1 MAVEVRVGPHGRVVI
16 PAILRKEL
24 GLGPGSVL
32 LVDVEDGTRLV
43 LEERRA
49 SAARLRGSWV
59 DEPGTKG
66 EDAWSAKLI
75 AERRTEEAT
84 DEDTTAG
91 VPADSGAPGA
101 ERAAPPTAGGSIGS
115 TRRDRG

>member
-24 GLGPGSVL
+24 GIGPGSVL

-75 AERRTEEAT
+75 TECRTEEAA
-84 DEDTTAG
+84 DEDAVEGAPADPG
-91 VPADSGAPGA
+91 VPRA
-101 ERAAPPTAGGSIGS
+101 ERSALPTAGGSIDS
-115 TRRDRG
+115 PRRGRG